1 MQFCQRR
8 ERRRRARTAYRAP
21 NPSLVIRVWRNATRP
36 FENSM
41 KQHGAMRNTS
51 CSVSNR
57 MQPARH
63 EGFSLVEIMIVV
75 GLVAILAAITVPSV
89 SGAVRQ
95 YELLT
100 SGQQVVS
107 TIRAARIQAV
117 SRNQILKVRFD
128 FPAAGQYQVV
138 DAVDAAV
145 GQPQTLAGTGN
156 ITFGAFTDVQFTTA
170 GRLAA
175 PVVITV
181 TNGTA
186 AQNRIINVSASG
198 QVRLQ

>member
-1 MQFCQRR
+1 MQ
-8 ERRRRARTAYRAP
+8 AP
-21 NPSLVIRVWRNATRP
+21 
-36 FENSM
+36 
-41 KQHGAMRNTS
+41 
-51 CSVSNR
+51 
-57 MQPARH
+57 RH

-75 GLVAILAAITVPSV
+75 ALVATMAAITVPSV
-89 SGAVRQ
+89 QGAVQR

-145 GQPQTLAGTGN
+145 GLPKTLGGQ

-186 AQNRIINVSASG
+186 AQDRTINVSASG

>member
-1 MQFCQRR
+1 MQL
-8 ERRRRARTAYRAP
+8 T
-21 NPSLVIRVWRNATRP
+21 
-36 FENSM
+36 
-41 KQHGAMRNTS
+41 
-51 CSVSNR
+51 
-57 MQPARH
+57 RH

-75 GLVAILAAITVPSV
+75 GLVAILAAIAVPSV
-89 SGAVRQ
+89 TGAMQQ

-117 SRNQILKVRFD
+117 SRNQVLKVRFN

-145 GQPQTLAGTGN
+145 GQVQTLAGTGN

-175 PVVITV
+175 PIVINV
-181 TNGTA
+181 TNGTL

>member
-1 MQFCQRR
+1 
-8 ERRRRARTAYRAP
+8 
-21 NPSLVIRVWRNATRP
+21 
-36 FENSM
+36 
-41 KQHGAMRNTS
+41 
-51 CSVSNR
+51 

-75 GLVAILAAITVPSV
+75 ALVATMAAMTVPSV
-89 SGAVRQ
+89 QGAIAR
-95 YELLT
+95 YDLLT

-145 GQPQTLAGTGN
+145 GLPQTLGAQ

-186 AQNRIINVSASG
+186 AQDRTINVSASG

>member
-1 MQFCQRR
+1 MGVSQ
-8 ERRRRARTAYRAP
+8 
-21 NPSLVIRVWRNATRP
+21 NATRLQ
-36 FENSM
+36 ENPR
-41 KQHGAMRNTS
+41 KQRGAMRNTS

-57 MQPARH
+57 MQTARH
-63 EGFSLVEIMIVV
+63 EGFSLVELLIVV
-75 GLVAILAAITVPSV
+75 ALVATMAAIVVPSV
-89 SGAVRQ
+89 QGAIAQ
-95 YELLT
+95 YDLLT

-138 DAVDAAV
+138 DAIDAAV
-145 GQPQTLAGTGN
+145 GLPQTLGGQ

-175 PVVITV
+175 PVVI
-181 TNGTA
+181 
-186 AQNRIINVSASG
+186 R
-198 QVRLQ
+198 

>member
-1 MQFCQRR
+1 MQ
-8 ERRRRARTAYRAP
+8 AP
-21 NPSLVIRVWRNATRP
+21 
-36 FENSM
+36 
-41 KQHGAMRNTS
+41 
-51 CSVSNR
+51 
-57 MQPARH
+57 RH

-75 GLVAILAAITVPSV
+75 ALVATMAAITVPSV
-89 SGAVRQ
+89 QGAVQR

-145 GQPQTLAGTGN
+145 GLPQTLGGQ

-175 PVVITV
+175 PVVVTV

-186 AQNRIINVSASG
+186 AQNRTINVSASG

>member
-1 MQFCQRR
+1 MQ
-8 ERRRRARTAYRAP
+8 A
-21 NPSLVIRVWRNATRP
+21 
-36 FENSM
+36 
-41 KQHGAMRNTS
+41 
-51 CSVSNR
+51 
-57 MQPARH
+57 ARH

-75 GLVAILAAITVPSV
+75 ALVATMAAMTVPSV
-89 SGAVRQ
+89 QGAVQRD
-95 YELLT
+95 ELLT

-145 GQPQTLAGTGN
+145 GFPQTLGGQ
-156 ITFGAFTDVQFTTA
+156 ITFGVFTDVQFTTA

-175 PVVITV
+175 PVTITV

-186 AQNRIINVSASG
+186 AQNRTINVSASG

>member
-1 MQFCQRR
+1 
-8 ERRRRARTAYRAP
+8 
-21 NPSLVIRVWRNATRP
+21 
-36 FENSM
+36 
-41 KQHGAMRNTS
+41 
-51 CSVSNR
+51 

-75 GLVAILAAITVPSV
+75 ALVATMAAITVPSV
-89 SGAVRQ
+89 QGAIAQ
-95 YELLT
+95 YDLLT

-138 DAVDAAV
+138 DAIDAAV
-145 GQPQTLAGTGN
+145 GLPQTLGGQ

-186 AQNRIINVSASG
+186 AQDRVINVSASG

>member
-1 MQFCQRR
+1 
-8 ERRRRARTAYRAP
+8 
-21 NPSLVIRVWRNATRP
+21 
-36 FENSM
+36 
-41 KQHGAMRNTS
+41 
-51 CSVSNR
+51 

-63 EGFSLVEIMIVV
+63 EGFSLVELMIVV
-75 GLVAILAAITVPSV
+75 ALVATMAAMVVPSV
-89 SGAVRQ
+89 QGAMQQ

-107 TIRAARIQAV
+107 TIRAARVQAV
-117 SRNQILKVRFD
+117 SRNQVLKVRFD
-128 FPAAGQYQVV
+128 FPAARQYQVV

-145 GQPQTLAGTGN
+145 GLPQTLPGTQ

-170 GRLAA
+170 GRIAA
-175 PVVITV
+175 PIVVNL

>member
-1 MQFCQRR
+1 
-8 ERRRRARTAYRAP
+8 
-21 NPSLVIRVWRNATRP
+21 
-36 FENSM
+36 
-41 KQHGAMRNTS
+41 
-51 CSVSNR
+51 

-75 GLVAILAAITVPSV
+75 ALVATMAAITVPSV
-89 SGAVRQ
+89 QGAIQR
-95 YELLT
+95 YDLLT

-145 GQPQTLAGTGN
+145 GLPQTLGSQ

-175 PVVITV
+175 PVVIRV

-186 AQNRIINVSASG
+186 AQDRIINVSASG

>member
-1 MQFCQRR
+1 
-8 ERRRRARTAYRAP
+8 
-21 NPSLVIRVWRNATRP
+21 
-36 FENSM
+36 
-41 KQHGAMRNTS
+41 
-51 CSVSNR
+51 

-63 EGFSLVEIMIVV
+63 EGFSLVEIRIIVA
-75 GLVAILAAITVPSV
+75 LVATMAAMTVPSV
-89 SGAVRQ
+89 QGAMQQ

-117 SRNQILKVRFD
+117 SRTQVLKVRFD
-128 FPAAGQYQVV
+128 FPAARQYQVV

-145 GQPQTLAGTGN
+145 GLPQTLPGTQ

-170 GRLAA
+170 GRIAA
-175 PVVITV
+175 PIVVNL

-186 AQNRIINVSASG
+186 AQNRTINVSASG

>member
-1 MQFCQRR
+1 MVLARR
-8 ERRRRARTAYRAP
+8 D
-21 NPSLVIRVWRNATRP
+21 
-36 FENSM
+36 
-41 KQHGAMRNTS
+41 
-51 CSVSNR
+51 
-57 MQPARH
+57 
-63 EGFSLVEIMIVV
+63 GFSLVEILIVV
-75 GLVAILAAITVPSV
+75 ALVAILAAITVPSV
-89 SGAVRQ
+89 QGAMSQ

-117 SRNQILKVRFD
+117 SRNQVLKVRFD
-128 FPAAGQYQVV
+128 FPAARQYQVV

-145 GQPQTLAGTGN
+145 GLPQTLAGTQM
-156 ITFGAFTDVQFTTA
+156 TFGAFTDVQFTTA

-175 PVVITV
+175 PIVINV

>member
-1 MQFCQRR
+1 
-8 ERRRRARTAYRAP
+8 
-21 NPSLVIRVWRNATRP
+21 
-36 FENSM
+36 
-41 KQHGAMRNTS
+41 
-51 CSVSNR
+51 

-75 GLVAILAAITVPSV
+75 ALVATLAAMTVPSV
-89 SGAVRQ
+89 QGAVQQ
-95 YELLT
+95 YALLT

-107 TIRAARIQAV
+107 TIRAARLQAV
-117 SRNQILKVRFD
+117 SKNRVLKVRFD

-145 GQPQTLAGTGN
+145 GFPQALEGQ

-175 PVVITV
+175 PVTITV

-186 AQNRIINVSASG
+186 AQDRIINVSASG